1 MRRIKF
7 SEFPDI
13 LNYPRLQRAK
23 METAHRQIIDVYT
36 KETSS
41 KGESLAAVETFAK
54 AANFVTAMIMNDI
67 YLPKSFSSFSDIT
80 KFMNAVDSSNDY
92 NIDEFIA
99 NLPKDVVLDPSIIEY
114 DEDAYDPTNGS
125 LFFITHN
132 MDESKVVSTPHSYA
146 PETTSETTIQ
156 EFSQLSNT
164 YAAVDS
170 NLKAEVLTP
179 QHAVSLKHPAIPQID
194 YSKAPWISGVVNGEE
209 YAIYESLPRIPT
221 IQNEISVTTD
231 SSIMRDRDFLNLFPN
246 HVMHTRRPAMY
257 EKVDG
262 LYYDPDIGT
271 ILPIE
276 GYTLEQCIDN
286 VIQYPHLFQLKRFVK
301 NEWVMFSSYIEI
313 NGELLPS
320 VSAWNDIPDSK
331 KIPAHPEYI
340 YEYVL
345 RRYLL
350 ERDIGKV
357 YHKYDIWGTLD
368 PFLTLFA
375 SADWYAKHGYKD
387 SLDIAKK
394 CVDSRVSFL
403 RSRNPIIRKIQGTE
417 YPV

>member
-41 KGESLAAVETFAK
+41 KGESFSDVETYAL
-54 AANFVTAMIMNDI
+54 AVNYVTAMIMNEI
-67 YLPKSFSSFSDIT
+67 YIPASFSSLSNITDLIQEANNSD
-80 KFMNAVDSSNDY
+80 DY
-92 NIDEFIA
+92 NIYELVAD
-99 NLPKDVVLDPSIIEY
+99 LPKDIVLDPRIIDY
-114 DEDAYDPTNGS
+114 DEPAEDLTRGC
-125 LFFITHN
+125 LFCATHT
-132 MDESKVVSTPHSYA
+132 MDEPEDLSTQDSDA

-194 YSKAPWISGVVNGEE
+194 YNKSPWISGVVNSEE

-221 IQNEISVTTD
+221 VQNEISVTTD

-257 EKVDG
+257 EKVEG

-271 ILPIE
+271 VLPIE

-301 NEWVMFSSYIEI
+301 KEWVMFSSYIEI
-313 NGELLPS
+313 NGELMPS
-320 VSAWNDIPDSK
+320 VAAWNTIPDSK

-375 SADWYAKHGYKD
+375 PADWYAKHGYKD

>member
-23 METAHRQIIDVYT
+23 MEKAHRQIIDAYME
-36 KETSS
+36 ETSS
-41 KGESLAAVETFAK
+41 KGESLTAVNTFAK
-54 AANFVTAMIMNDI
+54 AANYITAMIMNDI
-67 YLPKSFSSFSDIT
+67 YIPESILSLTDAQNLILSTFGCSDY
-80 KFMNAVDSSNDY
+80 D
-92 NIDEFIA
+92 IDELIA
-99 NLPKDVVLDPSIIEY
+99 NLPKDLVVDPSIIDY
-114 DEDAYDPTNGS
+114 DESADNPTNKS
-125 LFFITHN
+125 LFFTTHAA
-132 MDESKVVSTPHSYA
+132 DEPEVISTEDSDA

-156 EFSQLSNT
+156 EFSQLYHT

-257 EKVDG
+257 EKVDD

-276 GYTLEQCIDN
+276 GYTLEQCMDN

-375 SADWYAKHGYKD
+375 PADWYAKHGYED
-387 SLDIAKK
+387 SLDLAKK

>member
-41 KGESLAAVETFAK
+41 KGESFSDVETYAL
-54 AANFVTAMIMNDI
+54 AVNYVTAMIMNEI
-67 YLPKSFSSFSDIT
+67 YIPTSFSSLSNISDMIQEA
-80 KFMNAVDSSNDY
+80 NDSGDY
-92 NIDEFIA
+92 NIYELVKD
-99 NLPKDVVLDPSIIEY
+99 LPKDLVLDPRIIDY
-114 DEDAYDPTNGS
+114 DETAEDLTSGCLLCA
-125 LFFITHN
+125 THPV
-132 MDESKVVSTPHSYA
+132 DKPEVSSEHDLDT

-156 EFSQLSNT
+156 KFSQLSNT

-170 NLKAEVLTP
+170 SLKEDVLTP

-221 IQNEISVTTD
+221 VQNEISVTTD

-320 VSAWNDIPDSK
+320 VAAWNDIPDSK

-375 SADWYAKHGYKD
+375 PADWYAKHGYKD
-387 SLDIAKK
+387 SLDISKK
-394 CVDSRVSFL
+394 CVDSRVFFL
-403 RSRNPIIRKIQGTE
+403 RSRNPIIRKIRGTE
-417 YPV
+417 YPI

>member
-41 KGESLAAVETFAK
+41 KGESFSDVETYAL
-54 AANFVTAMIMNDI
+54 AVNYVTAMIMNEI
-67 YLPKSFSSFSDIT
+67 YIPASFSSLSNITDLIQEANNSD
-80 KFMNAVDSSNDY
+80 DY
-92 NIDEFIA
+92 NIYELVAD
-99 NLPKDVVLDPSIIEY
+99 LPKDIVLDPRIIDY
-114 DEDAYDPTNGS
+114 DEPAEDLTRGC
-125 LFFITHN
+125 LFCATHT
-132 MDESKVVSTPHSYA
+132 MDEPEDLSTQDSDA

-194 YSKAPWISGVVNGEE
+194 YNKSPWISGVVNGEE

-221 IQNEISVTTD
+221 VQNEISVTTD

-257 EKVDG
+257 EKVEG

-271 ILPIE
+271 VLPIE

-301 NEWVMFSSYIEI
+301 KEWVMFSSYIEI
-313 NGELLPS
+313 NGELMPS
-320 VSAWNDIPDSK
+320 VAAWNTIPDSK

-368 PFLTLFA
+368 SFLTLFA
-375 SADWYAKHGYKD
+375 PADWYAKHGYKD

>member
-41 KGESLAAVETFAK
+41 KGESFSDVETYAL
-54 AANFVTAMIMNDI
+54 AVNYVTAMIMNEI
-67 YLPKSFSSFSDIT
+67 YIPASFSSLSNITDLIQEANNSD
-80 KFMNAVDSSNDY
+80 DY
-92 NIDEFIA
+92 NIYELVAD
-99 NLPKDVVLDPSIIEY
+99 LPKDIVLDPRIIDY
-114 DEDAYDPTNGS
+114 DEPAEDLTRGC
-125 LFFITHN
+125 LFCATHT
-132 MDESKVVSTPHSYA
+132 MDEPEDLSTQDSDA

-194 YSKAPWISGVVNGEE
+194 YNKSPWISGVVNGEE

-221 IQNEISVTTD
+221 VQNEISVTTD

-257 EKVDG
+257 EKVEG

-271 ILPIE
+271 VLPIE

-313 NGELLPS
+313 NGELMPS
-320 VSAWNDIPDSK
+320 VAAWNTIPDSK

-375 SADWYAKHGYKD
+375 PADWYAKHGYKD

>member
-41 KGESLAAVETFAK
+41 KGESFSDVETYAL
-54 AANFVTAMIMNDI
+54 AVNYVTAMIMNEI
-67 YLPKSFSSFSDIT
+67 YIPASFSSLSNITDLIQEANNSD
-80 KFMNAVDSSNDY
+80 DY
-92 NIDEFIA
+92 NIYELVAD
-99 NLPKDVVLDPSIIEY
+99 LPKDIVLDPRIIDY
-114 DEDAYDPTNGS
+114 DETAEDLTRGC
-125 LFFITHN
+125 LFCATHTI
-132 MDESKVVSTPHSYA
+132 DEPEDISTQDSDA
-146 PETTSETTIQ
+146 PETTSATTIQ

-164 YAAVDS
+164 YAVVDS

-221 IQNEISVTTD
+221 VQNEISVTTD

-257 EKVDG
+257 EKVEG

-271 ILPIE
+271 VLPIE

-313 NGELLPS
+313 NGELMPS
-320 VSAWNDIPDSK
+320 VAAWNTISDSK

>member
-41 KGESLAAVETFAK
+41 KGESFSDVETYAL
-54 AANFVTAMIMNDI
+54 AVNYVTAMIMNEI
-67 YLPKSFSSFSDIT
+67 YIPASFSSLSNITDLIQEANNSD
-80 KFMNAVDSSNDY
+80 DY
-92 NIDEFIA
+92 NIYELVAD
-99 NLPKDVVLDPSIIEY
+99 LPKDIVLDPRIIDY
-114 DEDAYDPTNGS
+114 DEPAEDLTRGC
-125 LFFITHN
+125 LFCATHT
-132 MDESKVVSTPHSYA
+132 MDEPEDISTQDSDA

-194 YSKAPWISGVVNGEE
+194 YSKSPWISGVVNGEE

-221 IQNEISVTTD
+221 VQNEISVTTD

-257 EKVDG
+257 EKVEG

-271 ILPIE
+271 VLPIE

-313 NGELLPS
+313 NGELMPS
-320 VSAWNDIPDSK
+320 VAAWNTIPDSK

-375 SADWYAKHGYKD
+375 PADWYAKHGYKD

>member
-7 SEFPDI
+7 AEFPDI
-13 LNYPRLQRAK
+13 LNYPRLKRAE
-23 METAHRQIIDVYT
+23 MEKYHRQIIDVYT
-36 KETSS
+36 KETSA
-41 KGESLAAVETFAK
+41 KGESFSDVETYAL
-54 AANFVTAMIMNDI
+54 AVNFITAMIMNDI
-67 YLPKSFSSFSDIT
+67 YIPKLISSRTDVTNLTIKAS
-80 KFMNAVDSSNDY
+80 ASNDY
-92 NIDEFIA
+92 NIYELVDA
-99 NLPKDVVLDPSIIEY
+99 LPKDLVVDPRIIDY
-114 DEDAYDPTNGS
+114 DEDAEDLTRGC
-125 LFFITHN
+125 LFRANRIV
-132 MDESKVVSTPHSYA
+132 DEHEVISTQDSDA

-164 YAAVDS
+164 YAAVDNS
-170 NLKAEVLTP
+170 LKEEVLTP

-221 IQNEISVTTD
+221 VQNEISVTTD

-262 LYYDPDIGT
+262 LYYDPNIGT
-271 ILPIE
+271 ILPVE

-301 NEWVMFSSYIEI
+301 NDWVMFSSYIEI

-320 VSAWNDIPDSK
+320 VAAWNTIPDSK

-350 ERDIGKV
+350 ERDVGSV

-375 SADWYAKHGYKD
+375 PADWYAKHGYKD

-403 RSRNPIIRKIQGTE
+403 RSRNPIIRKIQGME

>member
-23 METAHRQIIDVYT
+23 MEKAHRQIIDAYME
-36 KETSS
+36 ETSS
-41 KGESLAAVETFAK
+41 KGESLTAVNTFAK
-54 AANFVTAMIMNDI
+54 AANYITAMIMNDI
-67 YLPKSFSSFSDIT
+67 YIPESILSLADAQNLILRTFGCSDY
-80 KFMNAVDSSNDY
+80 D
-92 NIDEFIA
+92 IDELIA
-99 NLPKDVVLDPSIIEY
+99 NLPKDLVLDPSIIDY
-114 DEDAYDPTNGS
+114 DESEDNLTNGS
-125 LFFITHN
+125 LFFTTHAA
-132 MDESKVVSTPHSYA
+132 DEPEVISTEDSDA

-156 EFSQLSNT
+156 EFSQLYNT

-231 SSIMRDRDFLNLFPN
+231 SSIMRDKDFLNLFPN

-350 ERDIGKV
+350 ERDIGKI

-375 SADWYAKHGYKD
+375 PADWYAKHGYRD

>member
-1 MRRIKF
+1 MRRIRF
-7 SEFPDI
+7 AEFPDI
-13 LNYPRLQRAK
+13 LNYPRLKRAK
-23 METAHRQIIDVYT
+23 MEKAHRQIIDVYT

-41 KGESLAAVETFAK
+41 KGESFSDVETFAK
-54 AANFVTAMIMNDI
+54 AANYITAMIMNDI
-67 YLPKSFSSFSDIT
+67 YIPESISSLTDAQNLILDTFGCR
-80 KFMNAVDSSNDY
+80 DY
-92 NIDEFIA
+92 NIDELVA
-99 NLPKDVVLDPSIIEY
+99 NLPKDIVLDPHIIDY
-114 DEDAYDPTNGS
+114 DETAEDITGGC
-125 LFFITHN
+125 LFCANHRV
-132 MDESKVVSTPHSYA
+132 DEHEVLSKQDSDA

-156 EFSQLSNT
+156 EFSQLSDT
-164 YAAVDS
+164 YAVVD
-170 NLKAEVLTP
+170 NGLKAEVLTP

-221 IQNEISVTTD
+221 VQNEISVTTD
-231 SSIMRDRDFLNLFPN
+231 PNLMRDRDFLNLFPN

-320 VSAWNDIPDSK
+320 VAAWNDIPDAK

-375 SADWYAKHGYKD
+375 PADWYAKHGYRD

>member
-54 AANFVTAMIMNDI
+54 AANFVTAMIMNDM

-99 NLPKDVVLDPSIIEY
+99 NLPKDVVLDPSIIDY

-132 MDESKVVSTPHSYA
+132 MDESEVVSTPDSYA

-375 SADWYAKHGYKD
+375 PADWYSKHGYKD

>member
-1 MRRIKF
+1 
-7 SEFPDI
+7 
-13 LNYPRLQRAK
+13 
-23 METAHRQIIDVYT
+23 
-36 KETSS
+36 
-41 KGESLAAVETFAK
+41 
-54 AANFVTAMIMNDI
+54 
-67 YLPKSFSSFSDIT
+67 
-80 KFMNAVDSSNDY
+80 
-92 NIDEFIA
+92 
-99 NLPKDVVLDPSIIEY
+99 
-114 DEDAYDPTNGS
+114 
-125 LFFITHN
+125 
-132 MDESKVVSTPHSYA
+132 
-146 PETTSETTIQ
+146 
-156 EFSQLSNT
+156 
-164 YAAVDS
+164 
-170 NLKAEVLTP
+170 
-179 QHAVSLKHPAIPQID
+179 
-194 YSKAPWISGVVNGEE
+194 
-209 YAIYESLPRIPT
+209 
-221 IQNEISVTTD
+221 
-231 SSIMRDRDFLNLFPN
+231 MRDRDFLNLFPN

-262 LYYDPDIGT
+262 LYYDTDIGT

-286 VIQYPHLFQLKRFVK
+286 VIKYPHLFQLKRFVK

-320 VSAWNDIPDSK
+320 VSAWNDIPDSN

-357 YHKYDIWGTLD
+357 YHKYDLWGTLD

-375 SADWYAKHGYKD
+375 PADWYAKHGYKD

>member
-7 SEFPDI
+7 AEFPDI
-13 LNYPRLQRAK
+13 LNYPRLKRAE
-23 METAHRQIIDVYT
+23 MEKSHRQIIDVYT

-41 KGESLAAVETFAK
+41 KGESFSDVETYAL
-54 AANFVTAMIMNDI
+54 AVNFITAMIMNDI
-67 YLPKSFSSFSDIT
+67 YIPKVISSRTDVT
-80 KFMNAVDSSNDY
+80 NLTLNANASNDY
-92 NIDEFIA
+92 NIYELVKD
-99 NLPKDVVLDPSIIEY
+99 LPKDLVLDPRIIDY
-114 DEDAYDPTNGS
+114 DETAEDLTGGC
-125 LFFITHN
+125 LFCANHPVDEPEDISTH
-132 MDESKVVSTPHSYA
+132 DSDA

-164 YAAVDS
+164 YAVVD
-170 NLKAEVLTP
+170 NDLKAEVLTP

-221 IQNEISVTTD
+221 VQNEISVTTD

-257 EKVDG
+257 EKVEG

-271 ILPIE
+271 VLPIE

-313 NGELLPS
+313 NGELMPS
-320 VSAWNDIPDSK
+320 VAAWNTISDSK

-375 SADWYAKHGYKD
+375 PADWYGKHGYKD

>member
-7 SEFPDI
+7 AEFPDI
-13 LNYPRLQRAK
+13 LNYPRLQRATIEK
-23 METAHRQIIDVYT
+23 AHRQIIDVYT
-36 KETSS
+36 RETPSTGRS
-41 KGESLAAVETFAK
+41 FSDVETYTLAV
-54 AANFVTAMIMNDI
+54 NYVTAMIINEI
-67 YLPKSFSSFSDIT
+67 YIPASFCSLSNIT
-80 KFMNAVDSSNDY
+80 DLIQKANCSEDY
-92 NIDEFIA
+92 NIYELVAD
-99 NLPKDVVLDPSIIEY
+99 LPKDLILDPRSIDY
-114 DEDAYDPTNGS
+114 EDTAEDLTRGC
-125 LFFITHN
+125 LFCATHN
-132 MDESKVVSTPHSYA
+132 IHEPEVISTKDSDA
-146 PETTSETTIQ
+146 PETTSQTTIQ
-156 EFSQLSNT
+156 EFSQLSNI

-170 NLKAEVLTP
+170 NLKADVLTP
-179 QHAVSLKHPAIPQID
+179 QHAVSLKHPVIPQID

-231 SSIMRDRDFLNLFPN
+231 SSIMRDKDFLNLFPN

-320 VSAWNDIPDSK
+320 VSAWNDISDAK

-357 YHKYDIWGTLD
+357 YHKYDIWGKLD

-375 SADWYAKHGYKD
+375 PADWYAKHGYTD

>member
-92 NIDEFIA
+92 DIDEFIA
-99 NLPKDVVLDPSIIEY
+99 NLPKDVVLDPSIIDY

-125 LFFITHN
+125 LFFITRN
-132 MDESKVVSTPHSYA
+132 MDESEVVSTPDSYA

-179 QHAVSLKHPAIPQID
+179 QYAVSLKYPAIPQID

-375 SADWYAKHGYKD
+375 PADWYAKHGYKD

>member
-41 KGESLAAVETFAK
+41 KGESFSDVETYAL
-54 AANFVTAMIMNDI
+54 AVNYVTAMIMNEI
-67 YLPKSFSSFSDIT
+67 YIPASFSSLSNITDLIQEANNSD
-80 KFMNAVDSSNDY
+80 DY
-92 NIDEFIA
+92 NIYELVAD
-99 NLPKDVVLDPSIIEY
+99 LPKDIVLDPRIIDY
-114 DEDAYDPTNGS
+114 DETAGDLTRGC
-125 LFFITHN
+125 LFCATHT
-132 MDESKVVSTPHSYA
+132 MDEPEDLSTQDSDA

-194 YSKAPWISGVVNGEE
+194 YNKSPWISGVVNGEE

-221 IQNEISVTTD
+221 VQNEISVTTD

-257 EKVDG
+257 EKVEG

-271 ILPIE
+271 VLPIE

-313 NGELLPS
+313 NGELMPS
-320 VSAWNDIPDSK
+320 VAAWNTILDSK

-368 PFLTLFA
+368 PFLT
-375 SADWYAKHGYKD
+375 
-387 SLDIAKK
+387 SLQEQT
-394 CVDSRVSFL
+394 R
-403 RSRNPIIRKIQGTE
+403 
-417 YPV
+417 

>member
-1 MRRIKF
+1 MRHIKF
-7 SEFPDI
+7 AEFPDI

-23 METAHRQIIDVYT
+23 IEKAHRQIIDVYM

-41 KGESLAAVETFAK
+41 KGESFSDVETYSLAV
-54 AANFVTAMIMNDI
+54 NFITAMIMNDI
-67 YLPKSFSSFSDIT
+67 YIPKLPASLTDVKNLTLDAASSSDY
-80 KFMNAVDSSNDY
+80 D
-92 NIDEFIA
+92 IDELVS
-99 NLPKDVVLDPSIIEY
+99 NLPKDLVLDPRIIDY
-114 DEDAYDPTNGS
+114 DETAEDLTRGC
-125 LFFITHN
+125 LFCATPII
-132 MDESKVVSTPHSYA
+132 DEPEVISTQHLDA

-164 YAAVDS
+164 YADVDS

-179 QHAVSLKHPAIPQID
+179 QYAVSLKHPAIPQID

-209 YAIYESLPRIPT
+209 YAIYESLPRIPA

-231 SSIMRDRDFLNLFPN
+231 SSIMRDKDFLNLFPN

-350 ERDIGKV
+350 ERDVGKV
-357 YHKYDIWGTLD
+357 YHKYEIWGTLD

-375 SADWYAKHGYKD
+375 PADWYAKHGYRD

>member
-1 MRRIKF
+1 M
-7 SEFPDI
+7 
-13 LNYPRLQRAK
+13 
-23 METAHRQIIDVYT
+23 
-36 KETSS
+36 
-41 KGESLAAVETFAK
+41 
-54 AANFVTAMIMNDI
+54 
-67 YLPKSFSSFSDIT
+67 
-80 KFMNAVDSSNDY
+80 
-92 NIDEFIA
+92 
-99 NLPKDVVLDPSIIEY
+99 
-114 DEDAYDPTNGS
+114 
-125 LFFITHN
+125 
-132 MDESKVVSTPHSYA
+132 
-146 PETTSETTIQ
+146 
-156 EFSQLSNT
+156 
-164 YAAVDS
+164 
-170 NLKAEVLTP
+170 LTP

-221 IQNEISVTTD
+221 VQNEISVTTD

-320 VSAWNDIPDSK
+320 VAAWNDISDSK

-375 SADWYAKHGYKD
+375 PADWYAKHGYSD

>member
-7 SEFPDI
+7 AEFPDI
-13 LNYPRLQRAK
+13 LNYPRLKRAE

-36 KETSS
+36 NETSS
-41 KGESLAAVETFAK
+41 KGESSAAVETFAR
-54 AANFVTAMIMNDI
+54 AANFVTAVVMNDI
-67 YLPKSFSSFSDIT
+67 YLPKSFSCFSDIT
-80 KFMNAVDSSNDY
+80 KFMNAVDYSSDY
-92 NIDEFIA
+92 NIDDLIA
-99 NLPKDVVLDPSIIEY
+99 NLPKDIVLDPSIIDY
-114 DEDAYDPTNGS
+114 DEDADDPTNGS
-125 LFFITHN
+125 LFFITHPS
-132 MDESKVVSTPHSYA
+132 DEPEVISTQDSDA
-146 PETTSETTIQ
+146 PETTSQTTIQ

-170 NLKAEVLTP
+170 SLKEEVLTP
-179 QHAVSLKHPAIPQID
+179 KHAVSLKHPAIPQID

-221 IQNEISVTTD
+221 VQNEISVTTD
-231 SSIMRDRDFLNLFPN
+231 SSLMRDRDFLNLFPN

-301 NEWVMFSSYIEI
+301 NEWVMFSSYIEL

-320 VSAWNDIPDSK
+320 VAAWSDIPDSK

-375 SADWYAKHGYKD
+375 PADWYAKHGYKD